1 MDNKKKIGVGLV
13 GLAALGAAAAAYLY
27 RKGGEKDR
35 AKIKGWGL
43 KAKGELLENLES
55 SKELSQERYHELVD
69 KATKKYGH
77 AKKATAPERKRLQK
91 DLKSAWSKIAKE
103 LKS

>member
-13 GLAALGAAAAAYLY
+13 GLAALGAAATAYLY

-35 AKIKGWGL
+35 AKIKGWML
-43 KAKGELLENLES
+43 KTKGELLENLES
-55 SKELSQERYHELVD
+55 ARELSQKRYHELVD
-69 KATKKYGH
+69 QATKKYGN
-77 AKKATAPERKRLQK
+77 AKQATAPERKRLQR
-91 DLKSAWSKIAKE
+91 DLKSAWKKIAKE